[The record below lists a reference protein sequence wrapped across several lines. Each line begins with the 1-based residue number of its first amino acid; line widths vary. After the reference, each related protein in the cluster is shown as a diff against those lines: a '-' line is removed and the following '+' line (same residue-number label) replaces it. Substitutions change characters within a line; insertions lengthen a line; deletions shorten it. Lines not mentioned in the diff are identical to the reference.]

1 MKNIIS
7 LFDRINVRTIDG
19 MNTTYSILDFCLEE
33 VENQG
38 SNSFLSFFLS
48 FFLFFSFFNKLY
60 YRSIYFSLYKNRGLF
75 YNKNL
80 VFAEFPAPLPLGDSD
95 IPNPNFKLWFDLL
108 CFFFFLFFSF
118 FLFCTVLLCY
128 NQTN

>member
-38 SNSFLSFFLS
+38 SNSFLSFFFS
-48 FFLFFSFFNKLY
+48 FFFSFFNKLY

-80 VFAEFPAPLPLGDSD
+80 VFAEFPAPLPLGDSVTFLTL
-95 IPNPNFKLWFDLL
+95 ISSFGST
-108 CFFFFLFFSF
+108 CSVFFF

>member
-38 SNSFLSFFLS
+38 SNSFLSFFFS
-48 FFLFFSFFNKLY
+48 FSFFSFFNKLY
-60 YRSIYFSLYKNRGLF
+60 YRSIYFSLYKNHGLF

-80 VFAEFPAPLPLGDSD
+80 VFAEFPAPLPLGDSVT
-95 IPNPNFKLWFDLL
+95 
-108 CFFFFLFFSF
+108 FLTLISSFGSTCSVFFSF

>member
-38 SNSFLSFFLS
+38 SNSFLSL
-48 FFLFFSFFNKLY
+48 
-60 YRSIYFSLYKNRGLF
+60 
-75 YNKNL
+75 
-80 VFAEFPAPLPLGDSD
+80 
-95 IPNPNFKLWFDLL
+95 
-108 CFFFFLFFSF
+108 FFFFFFF
-118 FLFCTVLLCY
+118 FFPFSINYTIGVFTSAY
-128 NQTN
+128 IKIMVYFIIKT

>member
-38 SNSFLSFFLS
+38 SNSFLSFF
-48 FFLFFSFFNKLY
+48 FSFFFPF
-60 YRSIYFSLYKNRGLF
+60 SINYTIGVCTSAYIKIVVYFIIK
-75 YNKNL
+75 
-80 VFAEFPAPLPLGDSD
+80 
-95 IPNPNFKLWFDLL
+95 
-108 CFFFFLFFSF
+108 
-118 FLFCTVLLCY
+118 T
-128 NQTN
+128 

>member
-38 SNSFLSFFLS
+38 SNSFLSFF
-48 FFLFFSFFNKLY
+48 FPFSINYTIGVFTSAYIK
-60 YRSIYFSLYKNRGLF
+60 IVVYFIIK
-75 YNKNL
+75 
-80 VFAEFPAPLPLGDSD
+80 
-95 IPNPNFKLWFDLL
+95 
-108 CFFFFLFFSF
+108 
-118 FLFCTVLLCY
+118 T
-128 NQTN
+128 

>member
-48 FFLFFSFFNKLY
+48 FFFSFFNKLY

-80 VFAEFPAPLPLGDSD
+80 VFAEFPAPLPLGDSAT
-95 IPNPNFKLWFDLL
+95 
-108 CFFFFLFFSF
+108 FLTLISSFGSTCSVFFSF